1 MLLYFWSNKVIASKY
16 IHDKIF
22 FLPLGV
28 RFQFIDGKL
37 RFQIYSNEFDWK
49 TGIVY
54 QNKGKY
60 IYNDQGGK

>member
-1 MLLYFWSNKVIASKY
+1 MTKYFL
-16 IHDKIF
+16 
-22 FLPLGV
+22 LPLGV

-37 RFQIYSNEFDWK
+37 RFQIYANEFDWK

-60 IYNDQGGK
+60 IYNEQGGK